1 MELSEALH
9 GGADPE
15 ELERAVLPATYKA
28 AYLRAQ
34 DVAMFGDAADKDVR
48 KSLVVGQVPMPEI
61 APDEVLVAVMASA
74 VNYNSVWSAMFSP
87 VPTFNFLKQLGRQG
101 GWATRHDQPH
111 HVIGSDGAGVIV
123 RVGSGVRRWKIG
135 DEVVIH
141 PSQVDDQEHGT
152 HDDGMMGENQRA
164 WGFETNFGSMA
175 EYTVVRASQLIPK
188 PKHLTWEESASNTLC
203 ATTVYRMLVGK
214 HGARLKQGDV
224 VLIWGAAGGLGAF
237 AVQMVKNGGGIPIGV
252 VSSARKAEAVRKLGC
267 DFVIDRTEIGLD
279 GDSAAEPDA
288 VIRLGKRL
296 GSKIRELVGRD
307 PDIVFEHTGR
317 ATFGVSVFVVRRGG
331 VVITCGSSSGYQ
343 HSYDNRY
350 LWMKLK
356 TVMGSHGANLQEAVE
371 CTRLIAD
378 GSIKPV
384 LSEIYQLGDAAE
396 ACRRL
401 QLNEHVGKIGILCMA
416 PSAGL
421 GVSDPALR
429 ERLGGNA
436 LTPLLPGEGGAM
448 STAVKSG
455 GWPVGRAGAAE
466 QTLRG

>member
-28 AYLRAQ
+28 LYLRAQ
-34 DVAMFGDAADKDVR
+34 DVAIFGDAIDKDVR

-74 VNYNSVWSAMFSP
+74 VNYNTVWSAMFSP

-101 GWATRHDQPH
+101 GWATRHDQPY

-141 PSQVDDQEHGT
+141 TAQVDDQEHGT

-164 WGFETNFGSMA
+164 WGFETNFGSMG

-188 PKHLTWEESASNTLC
+188 PTHLTWEESASNTLC
-203 ATTVYRMLVGK
+203 ASTVYRMLVGK

-224 VLIWGAAGGLGAF
+224 VLIWGAAGGLGAY
-237 AVQMVKNGGGIPIGV
+237 AVQMVRNGGGIPIGV
-252 VSSARKAEAVRKLGC
+252 VSSTRKAEAVRKLGC
-267 DFVIDRTEIGLD
+267 DFVIDRTEMGLD
-279 GDSAAEPDA
+279 DDSAAEPET
-288 VIRLGKRL
+288 VVKLGKRL
-296 GSKIRELVGRD
+296 GSKIRELAGRD

-356 TVMGSHGANLQEAVE
+356 SVIGSHGANLQEAVE
-371 CTRLIAD
+371 CTRLIAA

-384 LSEIYQLGDAAE
+384 LSEIYQLDDAAG
-396 ACRRL
+396 ACRRV
-401 QLNEHVGKIGILCMA
+401 QLNEHVGKIGVLCMA

-421 GVSDPALR
+421 GVSDPMLR
-429 ERLGGNA
+429 ERLGGSA
-436 LTPLLPGEGGAM
+436 LTPLLPTEGGSM
-448 STAVKSG
+448 STAVKPEG
-455 GWPVGRAGAAE
+455 
-466 QTLRG
+466 